1 MAGSMPNKNK
11 ELVLGLYSDLIV
23 ARQAQKSLDVWDKA
37 EESIKLGSM
46 AVIYKGSD
54 SKLHW
59 ERSGVK
65 DWKKSA
71 LVGGIAG
78 LIFAPGVLVLAG
90 LGAAFG
96 AIDTKR
102 IGVPKEDIEQIGAQL
117 DQGKAALAVL
127 CDDYEILPLTAE
139 MTRLG
144 GKVTHYA
151 VPNEVVSQS
160 EKVVTKEAD
169 AGRLTPDM
177 IATTSAT
184 TPPPTAPGA
193 SPTTPPPTS

>member
-11 ELVLGLYSDLIV
+11 ELVLSLYSDLML

-37 EESIKLGSM
+37 EDSIKLGSM
-46 AVIYKGSD
+46 AVIYKGPD
-54 SKLHW
+54 GKLHW

-102 IGVPKEDIEQIGAQL
+102 IGVPKEDIEQIGSQL

-127 CDDYEILPLTAE
+127 CDDYEIPPLTAE

-144 GKVTHYA
+144 GKVTHYE

-160 EKVVTKEAD
+160 EKVVTKEVD